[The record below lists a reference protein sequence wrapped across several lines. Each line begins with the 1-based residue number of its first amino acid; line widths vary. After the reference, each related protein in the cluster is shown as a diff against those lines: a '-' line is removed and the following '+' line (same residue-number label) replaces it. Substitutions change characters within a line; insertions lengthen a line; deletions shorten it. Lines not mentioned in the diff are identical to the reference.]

1 VGAEIVEKLGSLG
14 ESKGNGQVGQEVGD
28 GGRGEEEGAS
38 VVSHRSRMH

>member
-14 ESKGNGQVGQEVGD
+14 ESKGNGQEMGD